1 LPPFLQHHLHRE
13 KLPIPHIVVPLH
25 GIEAVGEEG
34 AGMQLKVQGRTLGQD
49 SPHSDI
55 RSIGLHHELMGRV
68 RMNQDRSSVEAV
80 VKGSKR
86 PVSPV
91 SGAGV
96 LGESGRR

>member
-1 LPPFLQHHLHRE
+1 MPPFLQRHFHRK
-13 KLPIPHIVVPLH
+13 KLPIPHIIVPLRAV
-25 GIEAVGEEG
+25 EVVGEEG
-34 AGMQLKVQGRTLGQD
+34 TGMQLKVQGRTLGPD

-55 RSIGLHHELMGRV
+55 RSIGLHHELTGRV